1 MLSNTQAYT
10 THVPFFP
17 LKSELRDIC
26 WMLCVLWCR
35 SNQELKTQET
45 TVSGMWEWAKSSW
58 DNYSSGQE
66 DCFPRR
72 FFQSRLFSHLMTD
85 TTYWEPKSLLGVGGM
100 LRNSSLHEAHS
111 WLAAMSPLARQQ
123 WTNWI
128 IVSSQQNPSTKFPQL
143 LPHMIN
149 DTLAFACS

>member
-85 TTYWEPKSLLGVGGM
+85 TTYWEPKSLIGGGWHAQKQQ
-100 LRNSSLHEAHS
+100 LAWGTQLASCYESLSKTAVDQLDHS
-111 WLAAMSPLARQQ
+111 IFSAESFNQ
-123 WTNWI
+123 I
-128 IVSSQQNPSTKFPQL
+128 PS
-143 LPHMIN
+143 
-149 DTLAFACS
+149 AFASHDKWHLSFCL